1 MIFAAVILRTAV
13 ETASILAESAN
24 ARQVHGRVA
33 GTAALTEAIAAL
45 SPYNASSDA
54 RRKIPSLTP
63 TDLKSQIA
71 ELEYRLEDLEK
82 TRATS
87 RAASSLAEMWKIVE
101 NCEHLRKSAGICGNL
116 RKSSEIW

>member
-13 ETASILAESAN
+13 ETASIPAESAN

-54 RRKIPSLTP
+54 RRKTPLTP

-71 ELEYRLEDLEK
+71 ELEYRLE
-82 TRATS
+82 
-87 RAASSLAEMWKIVE
+87 
-101 NCEHLRKSAGICGNL
+101 LR
-116 RKSSEIW
+116 